1 MLFRHT
7 KGEEHLVARTLE
19 AENSAPGTQVQGQ
32 RMGHRCG
39 CYQQVCEAGAQAW
52 ARLLKENMRCE

>member
-1 MLFRHT
+1 MLFRHA

-52 ARLLKENMRCE
+52 GKVA